1 MKLII
6 HGIVLSFLVL
16 FVLSCRNSNTQKI
29 TNQQQLNNHPN
40 STNSEKEEV
49 WTVERCY
56 RENPYDF
63 DTLLKNGY
71 HLHFEYFKRDKN
83 AYVESMLTLMR
94 GQKTIDTLNEMG
106 YGIVMKN
113 LGYIGADFNDCFAFV
128 QAYGSG
134 NPLEMQLIRKSDAS
148 QLVQGFMI
156 DSDEKNE
163 LLLYCKDT
171 DSLMLYDINRKTDKL
186 ITNLKTCD
194 YITCSLSQLYGDLK
208 IKKVTPN
215 VVEIEIL
222 QANNKSIRK
231 KFVR

>member
-16 FVLSCRNSNTQKI
+16 FVFSCRNSNTQKN
-29 TNQQQLNNHPN
+29 TNQQQLNNHPKT
-40 STNSEKEEV
+40 TNSEKEEV

-83 AYVESMLTLMR
+83 AYVESQLTLMR

-163 LLLYCKDT
+163 LLLYYKDT

-186 ITNLKTCD
+186 LTNLKTCD

>member
-16 FVLSCRNSNTQKI
+16 FVFSCRNSNTQKN
-29 TNQQQLNNHPN
+29 TNQQQLNNHPKT
-40 STNSEKEEV
+40 TNSEKEEV

-83 AYVESMLTLMR
+83 AYVESQLTLMR

-163 LLLYCKDT
+163 LLLYYKDT

-186 ITNLKTCD
+186 LTNLKTCD

-215 VVEIEIL
+215 EVEIEIL

-231 KFVR
+231 KFIR

>member
-16 FVLSCRNSNTQKI
+16 FVLSCRNSNTQKN

-40 STNSEKEEV
+40 ATNSEKEEV
-49 WTVERCY
+49 WTIERCY

-83 AYVESMLTLMR
+83 AYVESQLTLMR

-113 LGYIGADFNDCFAFV
+113 LGNIGADFNDCFAFV

-134 NPLEMQLIRKSDAS
+134 NPLEMQLIRKSDAF

-156 DSDEKNE
+156 DSDKKNE
-163 LLLYCKDT
+163 LLLYYKDT

-186 ITNLKTCD
+186 LTNLKTCD

-215 VVEIEIL
+215 EVVIEIL